1 MLTDKEKKEL
11 GALYAKWEEEGETWG
26 EQEYWDEVEANAFPC
41 DQEGWRRAR
50 KFFELVAAVRRV
62 EMLRGELF

>member
-11 GALYAKWEEEGETWG
+11 GALYTKWEEKGETWG
-26 EQEYWDEVEANAFPC
+26 EQGYWDEVEKNAC
-41 DQEGWRRAR
+41 DGDQEGWRRAR

-62 EMLRGELF
+62 EMLREELF